1 LKGILPMA
9 LKNITNGSIELDIDP
24 EDKTADNFKFIRMPG
39 GDLYESIRQRDPS
52 IHTNYYI

>member
-1 LKGILPMA
+1 MA

-24 EDKTADNFKFIRMPG
+24 EDETADNFKFIRMPG